1 MRTIHWI
8 QLAIAIVTITV
19 VTALMLQTN
28 DPIGMKLGKIGSVA
42 GLQMFFLALT
52 LSNRNANV
60 ARPKAVTQKGITQ

>member
-8 QLAIAIVTITV
+8 QLAIAIVSITV

-28 DPIGMKLGKIGSVA
+28 DPIGMKLGKIGAVA
-42 GLQMFFLALT
+42 ALQGLFLALT

-60 ARPKAVTQKGITQ
+60 ARPTALTQKGITQ